1 MSMFDGLKQSVF
13 MRCLAILPKADRK
26 KLIAISVIQVLMGVL
41 DLVGVIAVGLLGA
54 LSVSGLQSQEPGGR
68 IEEILVLLGI
78 SSMEFQAQA
87 IFLSL
92 LALFLLVGRT
102 ILSMFFTRRILFFLS
117 RRGAMISSELV
128 SRLLAQPLLT
138 IQSQTSQHS
147 LFAVTNGVMLITLQ
161 VLATTV
167 VLLADISLLL
177 IMGIGLFVIDPFTS
191 IGTFAIFTM
200 IGLLLYR
207 YLNLRAK
214 DLGLLNSNL
223 TIQSNEKIIE
233 VLSTYRESVVK
244 DRRDYYAHEIGKIRF
259 NLADASAQ
267 LGIMPYLSK
276 YIIESTII
284 VGALLIGAFQF
295 VYEDTAKAVATIAIF
310 LAAGT
315 RIAPAVLRVQQSSLQ
330 IRSSMGAANPTL
342 ELIETLGNA
351 PIEKVVHSD
360 LDLHHLGFVPEVS
373 AKDLSLTYPGST
385 QAAIRDVS
393 LNIPAGTSVA
403 IVGPSGAGKTTLID
417 VLLGVLVPDT
427 GTIELSGASP
437 STAVRKWP
445 GAIAYVPQDVAIVS
459 GTIRENVAL
468 GYPLN
473 LATDELVLNA
483 IKVAQLDNVVSE
495 LPFGIDTQVGERGSK
510 LSGGQRQRLGIAR
523 AMFTAPKLLVLDEAT
538 SALDGETE
546 ASISK
551 SIELMRGQITVILIA
566 HRLSTVRNADQV
578 VYMADG
584 HVKAVGKFDSVRKAV
599 QDFDHQAKLMG
610 L

>member
-13 MRCLAILPKADRK
+13 MRCFSILPKADRK

-68 IEEILVLLGI
+68 IEEVLVLLGI

-128 SRLLAQPLLT
+128 SRLLSQPLLT

-161 VLATTV
+161 VLATAV

-177 IMGIGLFVIDPFTS
+177 IMGIGLFVVDPFTS

-200 IGLLLYR
+200 IGLLLYK

-244 DRRDYYAHEIGKIRF
+244 DRRDYYAQEIGKIRF

-295 VYEDTAKAVATIAIF
+295 VYEDTAQAVATIAIF

-351 PIEKVVHSD
+351 PIEKVVQAD

-385 QAAIRDVS
+385 HAAIRDVS

-483 IKVAQLDNVVSE
+483 IKVAQLDNFVSE

-578 VYMADG
+578 VYMAEG
-584 HVKAVGKFDSVRKAV
+584 HVKAVGKFDSVRNAV
-599 QDFDHQAKLMG
+599 QDFDRQAKLMG

>member
-1 MSMFDGLKQSVF
+1 MSIIDGLKQSVF
-13 MRCLAILPKADRK
+13 VRCLSILPKPDRK
-26 KLIAISVIQVLMGVL
+26 KLLVISVIQVLMGVL

-54 LSVSGLQSQEPGGR
+54 LSVSGLQSQEPGGQV
-68 IEEILVLLGI
+68 EDILAFLGI
-78 SSMEFQAQA
+78 SSLDFQTQA

-128 SRLLAQPLLT
+128 SRLLSQPLLT

-167 VLLADISLLL
+167 VLLADISLLF
-177 IMGIGLFVIDPFTS
+177 IMAIGLFIVDPFTS

-200 IGLLLYR
+200 IGLLLYK

-244 DRRDYYAHEIGKIRF
+244 DRRDYYAQEIGKIRF
-259 NLADASAQ
+259 KLADASAQ

-284 VGALLIGAFQF
+284 IGALLIGAFQF
-295 VYEDTAKAVATIAIF
+295 VYEDTARAVATIAIF

-330 IRSSMGAANPTL
+330 IRSSMGAATPTL
-342 ELIETLGNA
+342 ELIESLGNA
-351 PIEKVVHSD
+351 PIEKVIHTN
-360 LDLHHLGFVPEVS
+360 LDLLHSGFEPEVS
-373 AKDLSLTYPGST
+373 AKNLSLTYPGNVKP
-385 QAAIRDVS
+385 AISDVTLKIS
-393 LNIPAGTSVA
+393 AGSSVA

-417 VLLGVLVPDT
+417 VLLGVLVPNE
-427 GTIELSGASP
+427 GSIELSGKSP
-437 STAVRKWP
+437 SISVRKWP

-468 GYPLN
+468 GYPLD

-483 IKVAQLDNVVSE
+483 IKVAQLDNFVSE
-495 LPFGIDTQVGERGSK
+495 LPLGIDTQVGERGAK

-551 SIELMRGQITVILIA
+551 SIDSMRGQITVILIA
-566 HRLSTVRNADQV
+566 HRLSTVRSADQV
-578 VYMADG
+578 VYMAEG
-584 HVKAVGKFDSVRKAV
+584 VVKAVGKFDFVRNAV
-599 QDFDHQAKLMG
+599 PDFDYQAKLMG

>member
-1 MSMFDGLKQSVF
+1 
-13 MRCLAILPKADRK
+13 
-26 KLIAISVIQVLMGVL
+26 
-41 DLVGVIAVGLLGA
+41 
-54 LSVSGLQSQEPGGR
+54 
-68 IEEILVLLGI
+68 
-78 SSMEFQAQA
+78 MEFQAQA

-128 SRLLAQPLLT
+128 SRLLSQPLLT

-177 IMGIGLFVIDPFTS
+177 IMGMGLFIVDPFTS
-191 IGTFAIFTM
+191 IGTFAIFTI
-200 IGLLLYR
+200 IGLLLYK

-244 DRRDYYAHEIGKIRF
+244 DRRDYYAQEIGKIRF

-295 VYEDTAKAVATIAIF
+295 VYEDTAQAVATIAIF

-351 PIEKVVHSD
+351 PIEKAVHAD

-427 GTIELSGASP
+427 GTIELSGLSP

-483 IKVAQLDNVVSE
+483 IKVAQLDNFVSE

-578 VYMADG
+578 VYMAEG
-584 HVKAVGKFDSVRKAV
+584 HVKAVGKFDSVRNAV
-599 QDFDHQAKLMG
+599 QDFDRQAKLMG

>member
-13 MRCLAILPKADRK
+13 MRCFSILPKADRK

-68 IEEILVLLGI
+68 IEEVLVLLGI

-128 SRLLAQPLLT
+128 SRLLSQPLLT

-177 IMGIGLFVIDPFTS
+177 IMGIGLFVVDPFTS
-191 IGTFAIFTM
+191 IGTFAIFTI
-200 IGLLLYR
+200 IGLLLYK

-244 DRRDYYAHEIGKIRF
+244 DRRDYYAQEIGKIRF

-295 VYEDTAKAVATIAIF
+295 VYEDTAQAVATIAIF

-342 ELIETLGNA
+342 ELIEALGNA

-427 GTIELSGASP
+427 GTIELSGLSP

-483 IKVAQLDNVVSE
+483 IKVAQLDNFVSE

>member
-1 MSMFDGLKQSVF
+1 MSIIDGLKQSVF
-13 MRCLAILPKADRK
+13 VRCLSILPKSDRK
-26 KLIAISVIQVLMGVL
+26 KLLIISVIQVLMGVL

-54 LSVSGLQSQEPGGR
+54 LSVSGLQSQEPGGQV
-68 IEEILVLLGI
+68 EDILAFLGI
-78 SSMEFQAQA
+78 SSLDFQTQA

-128 SRLLAQPLLT
+128 SRLLSQPLLT

-167 VLLADISLLL
+167 VLLADISLLF
-177 IMGIGLFVIDPFTS
+177 IMAIGLFIVDPFTS

-200 IGLLLYR
+200 IGLLLYK

-244 DRRDYYAHEIGKIRF
+244 DRRDYYAQEIGKIRF
-259 NLADASAQ
+259 KLADASAQ

-284 VGALLIGAFQF
+284 IGALLIGAFQF
-295 VYEDTAKAVATIAIF
+295 VYEDTARAVATIAIF

-330 IRSSMGAANPTL
+330 IRSSMGAATPTL
-342 ELIETLGNA
+342 ELIESLGNA
-351 PIEKVVHSD
+351 PIEKVIHTN
-360 LDLHHLGFVPEVS
+360 LDLLHSGFEPEVS
-373 AKDLSLTYPGST
+373 AKNLSLTYPGNVKP
-385 QAAIRDVS
+385 AISDVTLKIS
-393 LNIPAGTSVA
+393 AGSSVA

-417 VLLGVLVPDT
+417 VLLGVLVPNE
-427 GTIELSGASP
+427 GSIELSGKSP
-437 STAVRKWP
+437 SISVRKWP

-468 GYPLN
+468 GYPLD

-483 IKVAQLDNVVSE
+483 IKVAQLDNFVSE
-495 LPFGIDTQVGERGSK
+495 LPLGIDTQVGERGAK

-551 SIELMRGQITVILIA
+551 SIDSMRGQITVILIA
-566 HRLSTVRNADQV
+566 HRLSTVRSADQV
-578 VYMADG
+578 VYMAEG
-584 HVKAVGKFDSVRKAV
+584 VVKAVGKFDFVRNAV
-599 QDFDHQAKLMG
+599 PDFDYQAKLMG

>member
-1 MSMFDGLKQSVF
+1 MSIIDGLKQSVF
-13 MRCLAILPKADRK
+13 VRCLSILPKPDRK
-26 KLIAISVIQVLMGVL
+26 KLLVISVIQVLMGVL

-54 LSVSGLQSQEPGGR
+54 LSVSGLQSQEPGGQV
-68 IEEILVLLGI
+68 EDILAFLGI
-78 SSMEFQAQA
+78 SSLDFQTQA

-128 SRLLAQPLLT
+128 SRLLSQPLLT

-167 VLLADISLLL
+167 VLLADISLLF
-177 IMGIGLFVIDPFTS
+177 IMAIGLFIVDPFTS

-200 IGLLLYR
+200 IGLLLYK

-244 DRRDYYAHEIGKIRF
+244 DRRDYYAQEIGKIRF
-259 NLADASAQ
+259 KLADASAQ

-284 VGALLIGAFQF
+284 IGALLIGAFQF
-295 VYEDTAKAVATIAIF
+295 VYEDTARAVATIAIF

-330 IRSSMGAANPTL
+330 IRSSMGAATPTL
-342 ELIETLGNA
+342 ELIESLGNA
-351 PIEKVVHSD
+351 PIEKVIHTN
-360 LDLHHLGFVPEVS
+360 LDLLHSGFEPEVS
-373 AKDLSLTYPGST
+373 AKNLSLTYPGNVKP
-385 QAAIRDVS
+385 AISDVTLKIS
-393 LNIPAGTSVA
+393 AGSSVA

-417 VLLGVLVPDT
+417 VLLGVLVPNE
-427 GTIELSGASP
+427 GSIELSGKSP
-437 STAVRKWP
+437 SISVRKWP

-468 GYPLN
+468 GYPLD

-483 IKVAQLDNVVSE
+483 IKVAQLDNFVSE
-495 LPFGIDTQVGERGSK
+495 LPLGIDTQVGERGAK

-551 SIELMRGQITVILIA
+551 SIDSMRGQITVILIA
-566 HRLSTVRNADQV
+566 HRLSTVRSADQV
-578 VYMADG
+578 VYMAEG
-584 HVKAVGKFDSVRKAV
+584 VVKAVGKFEFVRNAV
-599 QDFDHQAKLMG
+599 PDFDYQAKLMG